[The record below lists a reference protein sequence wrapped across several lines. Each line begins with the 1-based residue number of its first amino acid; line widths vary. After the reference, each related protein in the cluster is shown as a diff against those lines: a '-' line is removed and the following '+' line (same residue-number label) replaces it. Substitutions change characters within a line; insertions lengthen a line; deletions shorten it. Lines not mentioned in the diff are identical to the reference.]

1 MRLLTYY
8 FFILLLTGCGQF
20 DSNKSQVYESKGY
33 FYDTSII
40 VILPLTENLNQ
51 FDKKCKEVMLN
62 REDIKNI
69 DSLLIKCIS
78 DYNVNS
84 EKDFERINSQRPELK
99 IEKSNFI
106 IDLKKYK
113 RQYLAVLNPKGEKE
127 VWINCGCDF
136 SGENW
141 KYSIIYVEDG
151 GNCYFN
157 LKINLTKKVFYD
169 LMVNGVA

>member
-1 MRLLTYY
+1 MRSSTYY
-8 FFILLLTGCGQF
+8 FFILLLTSCGQLA
-20 DSNKSQVYESKGY
+20 SNKSQVYDSENSL
-33 FYDTSII
+33 YDTSII
-40 VILPLTENLNQ
+40 VILPLTENSNLI
-51 FDKKCKEVMLN
+51 DKNCKEVTLN
-62 REDIKNI
+62 KEDIKNI
-69 DSLLIKCIS
+69 DSLLIRCIS

-113 RQYLAVLNPKGEKE
+113 RQYLAVLNPNGEKE
-127 VWINCGCDF
+127 VWVNCGCDF

-141 KYSIIYVEDG
+141 KRSIIFVEDG